1 VEGPW
6 LLAVD
11 GTGLFVRCHRGTRAA
26 GLTAPDGTPTGAL
39 TAFAGSL
46 SAVVR
51 ELSPQYMV
59 IAWDGGN
66 GSGWRREIA
75 PGYKRNRIPEDI
87 RWDGRPVRAFDAVRE
102 FCNAARIAQWCLD
115 DFEADDLLAAAV
127 RLSAR
132 DLPGVR
138 VMLLSEDKD
147 MLQLTEPGR
156 VWARPLGVLEKPI
169 SAREVELTWGVK
181 PGFLPRLRALAGD
194 RSDGIPGVHGIGPV
208 VALRM
213 LTLSSGKWPLP
224 PEILRRED
232 GEQALAWSRV
242 MDLNDPPRK
251 PEDEDLTAL
260 AETGILDMPRTAWE
274 RGNVLPVLKKYG
286 MRKMADRY
294 SEGSFW

>member
-1 VEGPW
+1 MEGPW

-11 GTGLFVRCHRGTRAA
+11 GTGLFVRCHKGTRAA

-51 ELSPQYMV
+51 ELDPQYAV

-66 GSGWRREIA
+66 GSGWRREIV
-75 PGYKRNRIPEDI
+75 PEYKSNRWNDS
-87 RWDGRPVRAFDAVRE
+87 WSDVRRFAAVRE
-102 FCNAARIAQWCLD
+102 FCDAAGIVQWCHE
-115 DFEADDLLAAAV
+115 DFEADDLLAAVV

-138 VMLLSEDKD
+138 VMILSEDKD

-156 VWARPLGVLEKPI
+156 VWVRPLGILEKPV
-169 SAREVELTWGVK
+169 SAEEVELTWGVS
-181 PGFLPRLRALAGD
+181 PGHLPRLRALAGD
-194 RSDGIPGVHGIGPV
+194 RSDGIPGVHGVGPAI
-208 VALRM
+208 ALRM
-213 LTLSSGKWPLP
+213 LALSSGRWPLP
-224 PEILRRED
+224 PEILRRDPD
-232 GEQALAWSRV
+232 GDLALAWSRV

-251 PEDEDLTAL
+251 PEDESFPDLS
-260 AETGILDMPRTAWE
+260 ETGILDMHGTAWD
-274 RGNVLPVLKKYG
+274 RGNVLPVLNKYG
-286 MRKMADRY
+286 MRKMAERY

>member
-1 VEGPW
+1 MEGPW

-11 GTGLFVRCHRGTRAA
+11 GTGLFVRCHKGTRAA

-51 ELSPQYMV
+51 ELSPEYLM
-59 IAWDGGN
+59 IAWDGAK
-66 GSGWRREIA
+66 GSAWRREIV
-75 PGYKRNRIPEDI
+75 PEYKRNRWGDSWEGDT
-87 RWDGRPVRAFDAVRE
+87 RRFGAVRE
-102 FCNAARIAQWCLD
+102 FCDAARIAQWSLD
-115 DFEADDLLAAAV
+115 DFEADDMLAAAV
-127 RLSAR
+127 RLSAQH
-132 DLPGVR
+132 LPDVR

-169 SAREVELTWGVK
+169 SAEEVELTWGVP
-181 PGFLPRLRALAGD
+181 PGHLPRLRALAGD
-194 RSDGIPGVHGIGPV
+194 RSDGIPGVHGIGPA

-213 LTLSSGKWPLP
+213 LTLSSGRWPLP
-224 PEILRRED
+224 PEILRRDPE

-251 PEDEDLTAL
+251 PDDANVPGL
-260 AETGILDMPRTAWE
+260 AETGILDMHRTAWD
-274 RGNVLPVLKKYG
+274 RGNVLPVLNKYG
-286 MRKMADRY
+286 MRKMAGRY